1 MGKPIILIKRLHV
14 TLVEMLLVLSIL
26 LLVAGVVSISAKRAF
41 DEQRFRSEVNLIVS
55 KLRFAQDLM
64 LIYKGDVEV
73 HFVSEN
79 QKTTTFWLTSQ
90 HLSKGLWKDEIEH
103 KHILKMSRGIGLEK
117 GANQE
122 GKLGELRLQF
132 KSNGSFMSSGILRIA
147 TADQQNV
154 GALERFIVLNGYPQP
169 ITDTGTYPENFSSNA
184 EKEKEADALLTRLTT
199 EEVRDKL

>member
-1 MGKPIILIKRLHV
+1 MGKSIILIKRLHV

-41 DEQRFRSEVNLIVS
+41 DEQRFRSEVNLIVN

-73 HFVSEN
+73 HFVSDG
-79 QKTTTFWLTSQ
+79 QITTFWLTSQ

-103 KHILKMSRGIGLEK
+103 KHILKMSRGIGLEE
-117 GANQE
+117 GFNQE
-122 GKLGELRLQF
+122 GKFGELRLQF

-154 GALERFIVLNGYPQP
+154 GALERFIVLSGYPQP
-169 ITDTGTYPENFSSNA
+169 ITDTGTYPKNFSSNV
-184 EKEKEADALLTRLTT
+184 EKEKEADTLLTRLTT

>member
-1 MGKPIILIKRLHV
+1 MGKSIISIKRLHV

-79 QKTTTFWLTSQ
+79 QETTFWLTSQ

-117 GANQE
+117 GFNQE
-122 GKLGELRLQF
+122 GKLGEMRLQF
-132 KSNGSFMSSGILRIA
+132 KSNGSFMTSGILRIA
-147 TADQQNV
+147 TADKQNA
-154 GALERFIVLNGYPQP
+154 GALERFVVLSGYPQS
-169 ITDTGTYPENFSSNA
+169 ITDTAIHPENFTSNA
-184 EKEKEADALLTRLTT
+184 EKEKEADALLTKLTV
-199 EEVRDKL
+199 EEVRDKP